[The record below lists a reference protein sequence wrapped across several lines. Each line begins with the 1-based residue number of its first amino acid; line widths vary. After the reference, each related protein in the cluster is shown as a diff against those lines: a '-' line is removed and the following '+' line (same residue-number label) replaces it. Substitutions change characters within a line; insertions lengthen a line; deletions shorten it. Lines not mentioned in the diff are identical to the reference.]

1 MGLSIYFYKTKKR
14 KETIVETYVFIEKQ
28 EKKVI
33 RKLVN
38 DVLNNTISKEEFLS
52 CMTPF
57 LQYGFQR
64 NDLSKWLD
72 LEEQDEKSKK
82 LNNFIKWC
90 CAREDMCFSK
100 VNFLYKYFEEKMNN
114 TNQCWV
120 NKEELED
127 IVQSCKDI
135 FDLYNENG
143 EDNSKAIA
151 LAKELLPTTSDCCFG
166 SNKYDEYY
174 FNDLEDVQYKI
185 EKFLGELEEDESIFV
200 IMSW

>member
-1 MGLSIYFYKTKKR
+1 MGLSIYFYKTKER
-14 KETIVETYVFIEKQ
+14 KETINETYDFIKKQ
-28 EKKVI
+28 EQEVLT
-33 RKLVN
+33 KLVN
-38 DVLNNTISKEEFLS
+38 DVLNNTISKGEFLS

-57 LQYGFQR
+57 LKYDFQR
-64 NDLSKWLD
+64 NDLSEWLD

-82 LNNFIKWC
+82 LNNFIKYY
-90 CAREDMCFSK
+90 CARVDMYFRK

-120 NKEELED
+120 NREELED

-135 FDLYNENG
+135 LDLYNENE

-151 LAKELLPTTSDCCFG
+151 LAKELLPTTSDYCFG
-166 SNKYDEYY
+166 SSEYDEYY
-174 FNDLEDVQYKI
+174 FNDLEDVQYKF
-185 EKFLGELEEDESIFV
+185 EVLLGELEADESIFV

>member
-1 MGLSIYFYKTKKR
+1 MGLDIYFYKTKER

-28 EKKVI
+28 EKKLI

-57 LQYGFQR
+57 LQYGIQR

-82 LNNFIKWC
+82 LNNFIKWY
-90 CAREDMCFSK
+90 CARYDMYFRK

-135 FDLYNENG
+135 LDLYDITNK
-143 EDNSKAIA
+143 DNSKAIA
-151 LAKELLPTTSDCCFG
+151 LAKELLPTTSGCCFG
-166 SNKYDEYY
+166 STEYDEYY
-174 FNDLEDVQYKI
+174 FRDLENIQYKF
-185 EKFLGELEEDESIFV
+185 ELLLGELEEDESIFV

>member
-1 MGLSIYFYKTKKR
+1 MNVLVALSEFRTNIKENICNVLVDIY
-14 KETIVETYVFIEKQ
+14 KQ
-28 EKKVI
+28 Q
-33 RKLVN
+33 
-38 DVLNNTISKEEFLS
+38 NNNEL
-52 CMTPF
+52 P
-57 LQYGFQR
+57 
-64 NDLSKWLD
+64 NW
-72 LEEQDEKSKK
+72 
-82 LNNFIKWC
+82 
-90 CAREDMCFSK
+90 
-100 VNFLYKYFEEKMNN
+100 
-114 TNQCWV
+114 
-120 NKEELED
+120 EELED